1 MTMGDPQPQAAR
13 PAQDGRDLDREL
25 LAKHVAG
32 DPAAFGELFT
42 RHRDRLWAVAL
53 RTVGNP
59 EDAADALQDAAVSAF
74 RSADRFRG
82 EAQVGTWLYRIV
94 VNACLDRL
102 RRKTAHPTSPIP
114 DEHSAF
120 WWQASR
126 NSTDQVDQREL
137 RIVLEQALAQ
147 LPLDQRLA
155 VLAVDVEGLS
165 VDEAAQALGIPGGTV
180 KSRCA
185 RGRGRL
191 AILLHEL
198 RNPPGDPPV
207 KGKSPVQKPA
217 SDKQPDEQRGAR

>member
-1 MTMGDPQPQAAR
+1 MGEPPPPAAR
-13 PAQDGRDLDREL
+13 ESQDGDLDREL
-25 LAKHVAG
+25 LARHVAG
-32 DPAAFGELFT
+32 DPQAFGELFT

-74 RSADRFRG
+74 RAADRFRG
-82 EAQVGTWLYRIV
+82 DAQVGTWLYRIV

-102 RRKTAHPTSPIP
+102 RRRSAHPTVTIP
-114 DEHSAF
+114 EEDSQF
-120 WWQASR
+120 WGAAGRSG
-126 NSTDQVDQREL
+126 TDQMDQREL
-137 RIVLEQALAQ
+137 RIVLEQALGR

-165 VDEAAQALGIPGGTV
+165 IDEAAEALGIPGGTV

-191 AILLHEL
+191 ATMLREL
-198 RNPPGDPPV
+198 RNPPGDTPV
-207 KGKSPVQKPA
+207 QGTTPGQSPV
-217 SDKQPDEQRGAR
+217 SDKQRGAR

>member
-1 MTMGDPQPQAAR
+1 MGGPRPSAAR
-13 PAQDGRDLDREL
+13 PPQEGDFDREL
-25 LAKHVAG
+25 LARHVAG
-32 DPAAFGELFT
+32 DPEAFGELFT

-59 EDAADALQDAAVSAF
+59 EDAADALQDAAMSAF

-82 EAQVGTWLYRIV
+82 DSLVGTWLYRIV

-102 RRKTAHPTSPIP
+102 RRKAAHPTVPIP
-114 DEHSAF
+114 DEHSQF

-126 NSTDQVDQREL
+126 AANDPVDQREL
-137 RIVLEQALAQ
+137 RIVLEQALAL
-147 LPLDQRLA
+147 LPVEQRLA

-191 AILLHEL
+191 AMLLHEL
-198 RNPPGDPPV
+198 RNPPGDTPV
-207 KGKSPVQKPA
+207 KGTTPAEKPI
-217 SDKQPDEQRGAR
+217 SDKQRGAR